1 MLSPH
6 TTHRSAL
13 QRPLGIARQKGKI
26 IDIVIF
32 QGVPWFTVE
41 TRMYVPAQKY
51 SKGHYRVKL
60 LEPIAL
66 ADEYLMEDGKLS
78 FDALEKVQEKR
89 RFKISVSPAT

>member
-1 MLSPH
+1 
-6 TTHRSAL
+6 
-13 QRPLGIARQKGKI
+13 
-26 IDIVIF
+26 
-32 QGVPWFTVE
+32 
-41 TRMYVPAQKY
+41 MYVSAQKY

-89 RFKISVSPAT
+89 RFKISVSPAAWSWQPLVARNGLKLSPDRRNKLFLRQVRPSASR

>member
-1 MLSPH
+1 
-6 TTHRSAL
+6 
-13 QRPLGIARQKGKI
+13 
-26 IDIVIF
+26 
-32 QGVPWFTVE
+32 
-41 TRMYVPAQKY
+41 MYVSAQKY

>member
-1 MLSPH
+1 MDEVTPEVEVIRVTES
-6 TTHRSAL
+6 
-13 QRPLGIARQKGKI
+13 GK
-26 IDIVIF
+26 V

-78 FDALEKVQEKR
+78 FDTLENVQEKR
-89 RFKISVSPAT
+89 RFKISVSPAA

>member
-1 MLSPH
+1 MDEVTPEVEVIRVTES
-6 TTHRSAL
+6 
-13 QRPLGIARQKGKI
+13 GK
-26 IDIVIF
+26 V

-41 TRMYVPAQKY
+41 TRMYLPAQKY

-78 FDALEKVQEKR
+78 FDTLENVQEKR
-89 RFKISVSPAT
+89 RFKISVSPAA